1 MTENTDVSG
10 VDIDFITNSI
20 TNIMETLLTY
30 EYQQLKKNNV
40 DQLLLRL
47 EKEFPKFSEKYYS
60 LLKLIVKG
68 EDISYLFKMLE
79 MIESVQKNE
88 KNIVEVEKNLGEELA
103 EKYLYP
109 SLSKKEVKN
118 IKKKLNK

>member
-1 MTENTDVSG
+1 MTEKTDVSG
-10 VDIDFITNSI
+10 VDIDFITDSI
-20 TNIMETLLTY
+20 TNIMETLLTD

-40 DQLLLRL
+40 DKLLLRL

-88 KNIVEVEKNLGEELA
+88 KNIDEVEKNLGEELA

>member
-1 MTENTDVSG
+1 MTEKTDVSG
-10 VDIDFITNSI
+10 VDIDFITDSI
-20 TNIMETLLTY
+20 TNIMETLLTE

-40 DQLLLRL
+40 DKLLLRL

>member
-1 MTENTDVSG
+1 MTDKTDVSS
-10 VDIDFITNSI
+10 VDIDFITDSI
-20 TNIMETLLTY
+20 TNIMETLLTE

-40 DQLLLRL
+40 DKLLLRL